1 LPLIFGICA
10 KNFNGTAGVVPWQ
23 QAAISQQQAA
33 KKAIGSWQMAVN
45 QKLKMMQPA
54 VNC

>member
-10 KNFNGTAGVVPWQ
+10 KNFNGTAGGVLQ
-23 QAAISQQQAA
+23 QQSSQQQAA
-33 KKAIGSWQMAVN
+33 KKAIGSWQMAVS